1 MPGKNDEINDGIP
14 EGAREEGLTE
24 LHRRTQELEAL
35 LEGARAVLEG
45 RDFATTARQIF
56 DVARAMIGARSGYV
70 VLLGSGGEDNDLVF
84 LESGGLPCAVDP
96 SVPMPLRG
104 LRAEACAAGQTVTEN
119 DVANS
124 VWAGLLPAGHVALQ
138 NVLFAPLT
146 IDGETVGI
154 LGLANKPGDLTAAD
168 LRMAQAFGGLAA
180 IALKNSRSLNA
191 LRESEQRYKLLYES
205 AGVGIRHYAPDGVAI
220 SYNQVAATHMKGA
233 PQDFVGRSA
242 REIFPEPL
250 AEEHLRRIAVAC
262 ASDRPQEYEDCLE
275 GDAATR
281 WFLTVVTRIVDA
293 RGKVIA
299 VQFVSNDI
307 TARKTAEEALKRSE
321 KNLAEAQRQTH
332 IGSFEFEFH
341 SGRLYWSDEMYRIF
355 AVEAE
360 DFGGAPGD
368 FLSRVAPEDLPRVQR
383 IRQQGLTLARPLE
396 LEFQIVRP
404 SGERRVV
411 RMIFETVF
419 DERGC
424 PARRMGTFQDIT
436 EQRRAEQER
445 QRLEAELQQAMK
457 MQAVGRLAGGVAH
470 DFNNLLTG
478 IKGNVELALMN
489 SSLNQEVA
497 EHLREI
503 GNAAETAASVTRQ
516 LLSFSRK
523 QLIEP
528 RVVDLND
535 LIRRMHKM
543 LARLIGEDIALQTIA
558 GSGLAMVKVDPGQIE
573 QILINLAIN
582 ARDAMPNGGKLIIET
597 TNMDLGDGHR
607 SQQSCLPS
615 GPYAVLAVNDTG
627 CGMTDDVKA
636 HLFEPFF
643 TTKPRGK
650 GTGLGLATVYSV
662 VQQAGGF
669 IEVHSEPGRGARIR
683 VYLPRL
689 GARESRAQVKA
700 EQAAMVGGNETVL
713 VVEDEETVRS
723 VAIKLLL
730 RLGYTVLHANS
741 GEEALELA
749 DRQDGPIDVL
759 FTDVV
764 MPGMNGRELAE
775 RLRSR
780 HPEVRVLYASGYA
793 EDTIAHHGLLD
804 AGLAFIPKP
813 YALGRLAEKLREV
826 LENAPVPST
835 APTRGVLES
844 PTQEGR

>member
-1 MPGKNDEINDGIP
+1 MPGKNHETN
-14 EGAREEGLTE
+14 EETAERAREAGLTE
-24 LHRRTQELEAL
+24 LHRSTQELEAL

-45 RDFATTARQIF
+45 RDFASTARQIF
-56 DVARAMIGARSGYV
+56 DVARAMIGARAGYV
-70 VLLGSGGEDNDLVF
+70 ALVGAGGEDNDLVF
-84 LESGGLPCAVDP
+84 LESGGLSCAVDP
-96 SVPMPLRG
+96 SLPMPVRG
-104 LRAEACAAGQTVTEN
+104 LRAEAYATSQTVAEN
-119 DVANS
+119 DFANS
-124 VWAGLLPAGHVALQ
+124 AWAGLLPVGHVALK

-146 IDGETVGI
+146 IEGKTVGI

-180 IALKNSRSLNA
+180 IALKNSRSLDA

-220 SYNQVAATHMKGA
+220 SYNHVAATHMKGV
-233 PQDFVGRSA
+233 PEDFVGRSV
-242 REIFPEPL
+242 REIFPKPV

-262 ASDRPQEYEDCLE
+262 ASDRPQEYEDRLE
-275 GDAATR
+275 RDAVPQ

-307 TARKTAEEALKRSE
+307 TARKTAEEALKHSE

-360 DFGGAPGD
+360 DFGGAPRD
-368 FLSRVAPEDLPRVQR
+368 FLDRVAPEDLARVER
-383 IRQQGLTLARPLE
+383 IRQQGLTLAGPLE

-404 SGERRVV
+404 GGERRGV

-419 DERGC
+419 DERGS

-436 EQRRAEQER
+436 EQRRAEAER

-457 MQAVGRLAGGVAH
+457 MEAVGRLAGGVAH

-489 SSLNQEVA
+489 SSLNHEVA

-503 GNAAETAASVTRQ
+503 GNAADTAASLTRQ

-528 RVVDLND
+528 KVIDLNH
-535 LIRRMHKM
+535 LIGRMHRM
-543 LARLIGEDIALQTIA
+543 LARLIGEDVALHTIA
-558 GSGLAMVKVDPGQIE
+558 GSGLGMVKVDPGQIE
-573 QILINLAIN
+573 QILVNLAIN

-597 TNMDLGDGHR
+597 TNMDVGGGHR
-607 SQQSCLPS
+607 SQQGCLQP
-615 GPYAVLAVNDTG
+615 GPYAVLTVSDTG

-662 VQQAGGF
+662 VHQAGGF
-669 IEVHSEPGRGARIR
+669 IEVHSEPGRGACIR

-689 GARESRAQVKA
+689 ETREFGAQVKA
-700 EQAAMVGGNETVL
+700 GP
-713 VVEDEETVRS
+713 S
-723 VAIKLLL
+723 
-730 RLGYTVLHANS
+730 
-741 GEEALELA
+741 
-749 DRQDGPIDVL
+749 DRKSIV
-759 FTDVV
+759 
-764 MPGMNGRELAE
+764 
-775 RLRSR
+775 
-780 HPEVRVLYASGYA
+780 
-793 EDTIAHHGLLD
+793 
-804 AGLAFIPKP
+804 
-813 YALGRLAEKLREV
+813 
-826 LENAPVPST
+826 
-835 APTRGVLES
+835 
-844 PTQEGR
+844 